1 MANKERIESD
11 AERIRRAN
19 IPTIRDVKVDT
30 RIKSDVVDSINVHAI
45 SGTGVNTLG
54 KTWTATPKAVIITNT
69 HDTIS
74 PTVKLYWERDTSPN
88 PMYVL
93 YNVELPVGSS
103 IVLDPTDL
111 SIDSNAIGLIIQL
124 AAASGTPTVQVRVKV
139 E

>member
-1 MANKERIESD
+1 MANKERIERD
-11 AERIRRAN
+11 ADRIRRAN

-45 SGTGVNTLG
+45 SGTGVNNLG
-54 KTWTATPKAVIITNT
+54 KTWVATPKAVIITNT
-69 HDTIS
+69 HDTVS
-74 PTVKLYWERDTSPN
+74 PTVNFYWERSASPS
-88 PMYVL
+88 PL
-93 YNVELPVGSS
+93 YILYGVELPTGSS

-111 SIDSNAIGLIIQL
+111 SIDSNATGLLIQL

>member
-1 MANKERIESD
+1 MANKERIERD
-11 AERIRRAN
+11 ADRIRRAN

-45 SGTGVNTLG
+45 SGTGVNALG

-74 PTVKLYWERDTSPN
+74 PTVKLYWERSTQPLIL
-88 PMYVL
+88 YIL

-111 SIDSNAIGLIIQL
+111 SIDSNATGLLIQL
-124 AAASGTPTVQVRVKV
+124 AAASGTPTAHVRVKV